1 MWHHARLKA
10 TLPWQCSAHT
20 VFIPGHSSKPSEQAV
35 EREQTTCLGHC
46 CATLAIQVEDPCRWG
61 LCLFYLRWGCPF
73 SQRST
78 MSWFC
83 KMWASICTVWS
94 SLDRSLDWIGW
105 SCSWAFSFSGSGS
118 AAHIT
123 DQHLKAA
130 AVYPDDTM
138 IRFVM
143 KRDPSVGRLQL
154 TDIDNPVEISVR
166 GPVKSFTQADINK
179 GKNDFR

>member
-1 MWHHARLKA
+1 M
-10 TLPWQCSAHT
+10 
-20 VFIPGHSSKPSEQAV
+20 
-35 EREQTTCLGHC
+35 
-46 CATLAIQVEDPCRWG
+46 
-61 LCLFYLRWGCPF
+61 
-73 SQRST
+73 
-78 MSWFC
+78 
-83 KMWASICTVWS
+83 
-94 SLDRSLDWIGW
+94 
-105 SCSWAFSFSGSGS
+105 
-118 AAHIT
+118 
-123 DQHLKAA
+123 KAA